1 MIPAKPDA
9 VQLLERVQARNHV
22 KNHFLVQSIPAGID
36 ALGLAHMPVEDA
48 WTLHGRLHA
57 AFMGRRAG
65 PDAPNEETSPSF
77 LDVKV
82 KLARSMLG
90 SCNFCERRCGAD
102 RAAGKPGTCHVEAA
116 PRVSSAFLH
125 FGEEGPLVPSG
136 TIFFSGCNF
145 TCAFCQNEDISTDP
159 TNGIP
164 VTPQKLADMATSLAM
179 DGARNINYV
188 GGDPTPNL
196 HAILE
201 SLAFQDA
208 HVAQLWNSNNY
219 NTPEAMRLLLDVM
232 DIWLPDL
239 KYGNDSCARRLSGV
253 DRYWAVLTR
262 NLKLVHDEMV
272 VPGYASLVIRHLV
285 MPGHVDCCSV
295 PAIEWIA
302 REIPLAMVNI
312 MGQYR
317 PQHKVLSRPAEF
329 KDIARRPSFEEIDSV
344 RSLATRLGIT
354 WKPVS

>member
-1 MIPAKPDA
+1 MATKA
-9 VQLLERVQARNHV
+9 GMLQLLERVQARDHV
-22 KNHFLVQSIPAGID
+22 KNHFLVQSIPVGID
-36 ALGLAHMPVEDA
+36 AQDLACMPVEEV
-48 WTLHGRLHA
+48 WPLHDRLHK
-57 AFMGRRAG
+57 AFLEKRAD
-65 PDAPNEETSPSF
+65 PSANHDKSSPNF

-90 SCNFCERRCGAD
+90 SCNFCERRCSVD
-102 RAAGKPGTCHVEAA
+102 RAAGKVGTCHVGDV
-116 PRVSSAFLH
+116 PHVSSSFLH
-125 FGEEGPLVPSG
+125 FGEESLLVPSG

-145 TCAFCQNEDISTDP
+145 RCVFCQNEDISTDP
-159 TNGIP
+159 TNGML
-164 VTPQKLADMATSLAM
+164 VTSRKLANMATALAM

-208 HVAQLWNSNNY
+208 PVAQLWNSNNY
-219 NTPEAMRLLLDVM
+219 NTLEAMRLLLDVM

-239 KYGNDSCARRLSGV
+239 KYGNDSCAKRLSGI

-272 VPGYASLVIRHLV
+272 MSGNASLVIRHLV
-285 MPGHVDCCSV
+285 LPGHVDCCSV
-295 PAIEWIA
+295 PVIEWIA
-302 REIPLAMVNI
+302 RELPLAMVNI

-317 PQHKVLSRPAEF
+317 PEHKVLSRPAEF
-329 KDIARRPSFEEIDSV
+329 KDIARRPTFEEIDSV